1 MNVEDSPLFFS
12 KGGTKVERKE
22 FNFENSYVKIINP
35 DKEQEKEIVRIL
47 RECEGDGVKS
57 AHNVLKMLCVP
68 KDDRYDFTKYST
80 EEFKSMVEEAHMYD
94 GFQDIINIAAL
105 ISNDATIHEL
115 QYISLSLKKQ
125 RTELLMSIITKES
138 EGLGLLAKEMYYEEK
153 ELKHIRRLADAYK
166 EKREIQ
172 KEIELGLDEE

>member
-1 MNVEDSPLFFS
+1 M
-12 KGGTKVERKE
+12 ERKE
-22 FNFENSYVKIINP
+22 FKFENNYVKIINP
-35 DKEQEKEIVRIL
+35 NKEQEKEIVEIL

-57 AHNVLKMLCVP
+57 AHNILKMICVP
-68 KDDRYDFTKYST
+68 KDDRYDFTKYSL
-80 EEFKSMVEEAHMYD
+80 EEFKSMYEESHMYD
-94 GFQDIINIAAL
+94 GLLDIVNEAAL

-153 ELKHIRRLADAYK
+153 EMKHIERLADAYK
-166 EKREIQ
+166 EKRRIQ
-172 KEIELGLDEE
+172 KEIERGLDEE